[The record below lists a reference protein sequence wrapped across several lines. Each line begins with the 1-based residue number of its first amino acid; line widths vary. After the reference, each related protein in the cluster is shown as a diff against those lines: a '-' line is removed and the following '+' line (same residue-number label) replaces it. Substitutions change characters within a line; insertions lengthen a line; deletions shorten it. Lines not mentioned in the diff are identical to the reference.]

1 MGFVTFEILPFMV
14 FVLLLARSRGIG
26 PPMAM
31 ASCELRPR
39 QANASP
45 DSMSVAAAAGKWRTP
60 TPWRRLC
67 IHLLKVQCMYSPGR
81 GPLLAPLGDVPT
93 SKR

>member
-14 FVLLLARSRGIG
+14 FVIACDKPRHWTTDGDG
-26 PPMAM
+26 
-31 ASCELRPR
+31 ELRPR